1 MSSPTQLLS
10 RYPNII
16 RNTHKVLTCFS
27 LILSLNSTYQ
37 VCAMKKRTKK
47 NEEEIGNMRSAINLM
62 KACTCRAAL
71 GPGLFG
77 GSDVRRD
84 TCFVVIGDERE
95 KDGESR
101 EKEELGNMGR
111 REKEELG
118 NMGRR
123 ETTWQER
130 MGELSLGARVKKN
143 RKEEGGKKSE
153 QDPEDM
159 KPIQIG
165 DGPDPTTTR
174 IAEESGKVS
183 DGSEDVKP
191 ESGDQKNGEMR
202 KEDRGNEASENVKS
216 VD

>member
-1 MSSPTQLLS
+1 
-10 RYPNII
+10 
-16 RNTHKVLTCFS
+16 
-27 LILSLNSTYQ
+27 
-37 VCAMKKRTKK
+37 MKKRTKK
-47 NEEEIGNMRSAINLM
+47 NEEEIGNMRSAVNLM

-111 REKEELG
+111 RE
-118 NMGRR
+118 
-123 ETTWQER
+123 TTWQER
-130 MGELSLGARVKKN
+130 MGELSLGARVKKD

-165 DGPDPTTTR
+165 DGPDQTTTR
-174 IAEESGKVS
+174 IAEASGKVS